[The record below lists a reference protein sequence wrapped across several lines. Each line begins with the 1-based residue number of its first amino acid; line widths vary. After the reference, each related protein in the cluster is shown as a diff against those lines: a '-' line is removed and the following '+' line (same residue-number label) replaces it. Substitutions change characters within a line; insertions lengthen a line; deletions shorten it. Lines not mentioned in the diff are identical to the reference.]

1 MHRFPGW
8 AILIMG
14 AAGWLVS
21 CSGGNS
27 KADGSPGTG
36 GKAGAA
42 AGASAGSTSLGGQSS
57 AGTTGAGLSSGGGGA
72 SSAGGGST
80 SSSGGATSASA
91 GSGGASSSSVG
102 SGGGAA
108 TSGGSTSASG
118 GGGGASASAGIGG
131 SSSSP
136 GGTTSAGGSRTGGAG
151 ATVGGSVGTAGGG
164 ATGTG
169 PGTAGSGG
177 SIGGSGGVGTGG
189 ASSTGGGLSLS
200 VVGGT
205 LKIEVCADNVIRVAY
220 AKSTT
225 FFTRA
230 SLTTAAKQCVPTS
243 FTTTTAGNLT
253 KLATDKLTVQVDA
266 TTGQVT
272 FLDPTGQ
279 TILAENTAGGRTLTA
294 ATVNGEATT
303 SVRQEWAP
311 NANESLYGLGQHQHG
326 LIDIKGTDLDLHQYN
341 TEVFIP
347 YLVSSNGYGILWD
360 NTSFTRFG
368 DLTDSV
374 PLPGTTG
381 LYATTGVAGDVSPA
395 TGNTKDWSG
404 TVTPTVTGDYTFR
417 TYSSGTTQLTV
428 NGQMVINHWRQN
440 WLPNEDIAHVTLTA
454 GQAVPVRLQWNGDGM
469 NIIRLLWKPPIANRT
484 TSFWSQVADGTDYY
498 FVYGPELDDVV
509 GGYRLLTG
517 KASMMPRWAYGFWQ
531 CREHYQ
537 SAQEITDVLQGYR
550 SRSAPIDNIVQDW
563 QYWVANQWGSH
574 QFDLTRYPDPAGMI
588 NTIHT
593 TYNAHFMISVWPKF
607 YPTTANYTA
616 LNAKG
621 YVYTPNITEGKKDF
635 LGNNFTFYDAFNSGA
650 RTMYWSQMNTALFTI
665 GVDAWWMD
673 ATEPEIVEGPFT
685 SINSQVTTNQTHM
698 NPTAL
703 GSGSRML
710 NAYALVNSQAVYE
723 GQRAAAP
730 NQRVFMLTRNG
741 FAGMQRYAA
750 STWSGD
756 ISSTWTAMKK
766 QIPAGLGF
774 AVSGMPYWTLDSGG
788 FAVPTRFSVANPTAA
803 DTAEWQELNAR
814 WFEFATFLPLMR
826 VHGQTPYR
834 EIWQFGGDTSTAYAA
849 MLKFDKL
856 RYRMLPYIYS
866 LAGAVTQRSGT
877 IMRPLVM
884 DFRSDTTAREI
895 GDQYMFGPAFLVAPV
910 TTYQATTRSVYLPS
924 TPGDWY
930 LFWTGAAAA
939 GGATVPAAPAPFDAM
954 PVYVR
959 AGSIVPL
966 GPDLQ
971 YTSEKAAD
979 PITLYVYGGADG
991 AFTLYED
998 QGTTYDYENSAFS
1011 QIALKWTDAT
1021 KTLTIG
1027 ARTGSFTG
1035 MLASRTF
1042 QVVRV
1047 AAGKAVGYP
1056 STATPDK
1063 TVTYTGAAVDVTLN

>member
-1 MHRFPGW
+1 MYRFPGR
-8 AILIMG
+8 AILIVG
-14 AAGWLVS
+14 AAGWLGS
-21 CSGGNS
+21 CSSGNS
-27 KADGSPGTG
+27 TTDGSSPGTG
-36 GKAGAA
+36 GK
-42 AGASAGSTSLGGQSS
+42 
-57 AGTTGAGLSSGGGGA
+57 
-72 SSAGGGST
+72 
-80 SSSGGATSASA
+80 
-91 GSGGASSSSVG
+91 
-102 SGGGAA
+102 GGAA
-108 TSGGSTSASG
+108 SGGSTSAGGGGSVSSG
-118 GGGGASASAGIGG
+118 GGTTSATAGGGGASTTSRGGGGG
-131 SSSSP
+131 SSN
-136 GGTTSAGGSRTGGAG
+136 GGTAGGSRTGGAG
-151 ATVGGSVGTAGGG
+151 GTAGGG
-164 ATGTG
+164 GGTASG
-169 PGTAGSGG
+169 GGGTAGSGTGGAG
-177 SIGGSGGVGTGG
+177 SGGSTGGSGGVGDGG
-189 ASSTGGGLSLS
+189 APITGGGLSLS
-200 VVGGT
+200 VGGGT
-205 LKIEVCADNVIRVAY
+205 LKIEVCADNVIRVAF
-220 AKSTT
+220 AKSAT

-243 FTTTTAGNLT
+243 STTTAAGNLT
-253 KLATDKLTVQVDA
+253 KIATDKLTVQVDT

-272 FLDPTGQ
+272 FLDPSGQ
-279 TILAENTAGGRTLTA
+279 TVLAENTAGGRTLTA

-311 NANESLYGLGQHQHG
+311 NSDESLYGLGQHQHG
-326 LIDIKGTDLDLHQYN
+326 LIDIKNTDLDLHQYN

-395 TGNTKDWSG
+395 TGDTKDWSG
-404 TVTPTVTGDYTFR
+404 TVTPTVMGDYTFR
-417 TYSSGTTQLTV
+417 TYSSGTVQLTI
-428 NGQMVINHWRQN
+428 NNQMVINHWRQN

-469 NIIRLLWKPPIANRT
+469 NIIRLLWKPPVSNRT

-509 GGYRLLTG
+509 AGYRLLTG
-517 KASMMPRWAYGFWQ
+517 RASMMPLWAYGFWQ

-563 QYWVANQWGSH
+563 QYWVADQWGSH
-574 QFDLTRYPDPAGMI
+574 QFDLSRYPDPAGMI
-588 NTIHT
+588 KTIHD
-593 TYNAHFMISVWPKF
+593 TYNARFMISVWPKF

-635 LGNNFTFYDAFNSGA
+635 LGNNFTFYDAFSAGA
-650 RTMYWSQMNTALFTI
+650 RTMYWSQMNTALFAI

-774 AVSGMPYWTLDSGG
+774 SVSGMPYWTLDSGG

-834 EIWQFGGDTSTAYAA
+834 EIWQFGGDTSAAYAA
-849 MLKFDKL
+849 MFKFDKL

-866 LAGAVTQRSGT
+866 LAGAVTQRAGT

-884 DFRSDTTAREI
+884 DFRSDTTARTI
-895 GDQYMFGPAFLVAPV
+895 VDQYMFGPAFLVAPV
-910 TTYQATTRSVYLPS
+910 TTYQAANRSVYLPS
-924 TPGDWY
+924 TPGGWY

-939 GGATVPAAPAPFDAM
+939 GGASVSAPAPFDAM

-971 YTSEKAAD
+971 YTSETPAD
-979 PITLYVYGGADG
+979 PTITFFVYAGADG

-998 QGTTYDYENSAFS
+998 QGTTYDYETSAFS
-1011 QIALKWTDAT
+1011 QIVLKWTDAT
-1021 KTLTIG
+1021 KTLSIG
-1027 ARTGSFTG
+1027 ARQGSFTG
-1035 MLASRTF
+1035 MLASRPF
-1042 QVVRV
+1042 QVIRI
-1047 AAGKAVGYP
+1047 ASGKAVGYP

-1063 TVTYTGAAVDVTLN
+1063 TVTYTGAAMDVTLN